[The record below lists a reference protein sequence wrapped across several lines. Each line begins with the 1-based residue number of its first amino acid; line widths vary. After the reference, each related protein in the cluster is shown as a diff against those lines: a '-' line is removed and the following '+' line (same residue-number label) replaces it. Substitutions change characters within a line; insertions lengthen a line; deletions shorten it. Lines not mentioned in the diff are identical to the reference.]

1 MDDLPLGPF
10 DGRNTFNRATNR
22 HAILRPRFSGAI
34 TNLMQNPAIRLKAK
48 GLKFQSVGPIEL
60 EVAAGRCLAVSGPS
74 GAGKSLTLR
83 MIADLVPHE
92 GECFVDGIAS
102 SSMTGPAWRRVV
114 RYVSSEPGWW
124 AATAGEHFADASAQ
138 AEGMKRLSLDASLL
152 EAAPERLSTG
162 ERQRMAFLRAI
173 EDRPK
178 VLLLDEPTSALD
190 PASVK
195 AVEEI
200 VRELMGDGCA
210 VVLTSHDP
218 EQVERLADHVMT
230 LARSA

>member
-1 MDDLPLGPF
+1 
-10 DGRNTFNRATNR
+10 
-22 HAILRPRFSGAI
+22 
-34 TNLMQNPAIRLKAK
+34 MQNRAIRLTARA
-48 GLKFQSVGPIEL
+48 LKFQSVGPIEL
-60 EVAAGRCLAVSGPS
+60 EVSEGQCLAVSGPS

-92 GECFVDGIAS
+92 GECLVDGVAA

-124 AATAGEHFADASAQ
+124 AATVGEHFTDAKAQ
-138 AEGMKRLSLDASLL
+138 ADGMRRLFLDASLL

-190 PASVK
+190 PTSVK
-195 AVEEI
+195 AVEEM
-200 VRELMGDGCA
+200 VKELMGDGCA
-210 VVLTSHDP
+210 AVLTSHDP
-218 EQVERLADHVMT
+218 EQVERLADQVMT
-230 LARSA
+230 LARPQ

>member
-1 MDDLPLGPF
+1 MKTSIGHASLS
-10 DGRNTFNRATNR
+10 TASNRPHT
-22 HAILRPRFSGAI
+22 ILRPNAPNAI
-34 TNLMQNPAIRLKAK
+34 TTPMQNPAIRLTAR
-48 GLKFQSVGPIEL
+48 GLKFQLVGPIEL
-60 EVAAGRCLAVSGPS
+60 EVSAGRCLAVSGPS

-92 GECFVDGIAS
+92 GECFVDGLAA

-124 AATAGEHFADASAQ
+124 AATVGEHFADASAQ
-138 AEGMKRLSLDASLL
+138 TDGMKRLFLDASLL

-200 VRELMGDGCA
+200 VKELMADGCA

-230 LARSA
+230 LARPQ

>member
-1 MDDLPLGPF
+1 
-10 DGRNTFNRATNR
+10 
-22 HAILRPRFSGAI
+22 
-34 TNLMQNPAIRLKAK
+34 MQNPAIRLKAA
-48 GLKFQSVGPIEL
+48 GLKFQSVGPIDL

-74 GAGKSLTLR
+74 GAGKSLTLK

-92 GECFVDGIAS
+92 GDCLVDGVSAMSIS
-102 SSMTGPAWRRVV
+102 GPAWRRQV

-124 AATAGEHFADASAQ
+124 APTVGGHFADAAAQ
-138 AEGMKRLSLDASLL
+138 GDNLQRLFLDPSLLDA
-152 EAAPERLSTG
+152 APDRLSTG

-190 PASVK
+190 PVSAKALEALVK
-195 AVEEI
+195 ERMAQ
-200 VRELMGDGCA
+200 GCV

-218 EQVERLADHVMT
+218 EQVERLADSVMT
-230 LARSA
+230 LARPT